1 MLGAAAKLTITPKAW
16 EHPRLGATDTAG
28 TPASATGVVTRFA
41 PSPTGFLHIGGAR
54 TALFNWLFAR
64 HHGGRF
70 LLRIEDTDRA
80 RSTQPAIDA
89 ILDGMRW
96 LGLDWDGDAVFQFS
110 RADRHAAVAHEM
122 VARGAAYRC
131 YMTTE
136 EIAAQRER
144 AQQEKRPLR
153 IRSSWRDRTDVP
165 EAKPYVV
172 RLRAPQEGATTI
184 HDQVQGAVTVQN
196 AELDDLVLLRS
207 DGTPTYMLAVVVDDH
222 DMGVTHVIRGDD
234 HLNNAFRQL
243 PIYHAMGWPEPIYAH
258 IPLIHG
264 ADGAKLSK
272 RHGAVGI
279 EAYRDEMGI
288 LPEALDN
295 YLLRLGWGHGDA
307 EIIARDDAVRWFDLA
322 QVGKSP
328 SRFDI
333 KKLENVNGHYIREAD
348 DARLATLVAARTGG
362 DEALLLRAMPSLK
375 PRATNLNE
383 LADSSAFLFLQ
394 RPVRVADDAVPLLA
408 GNARETLAALHHALD
423 AVTVW
428 DTEALEAA
436 VRQVAEARGLKLGQA
451 AQPLRAALTG
461 RRTSPGI
468 FDVLVLIGREESLA
482 RIADQAGHK
491 EG

>member
-1 MLGAAAKLTITPKAW
+1 
-16 EHPRLGATDTAG
+16 LGATSETAADG
-28 TPASATGVVTRFA
+28 AKMKVVTRFA

-89 ILDGMRW
+89 ILSGMRW
-96 LGLDWDGDAVFQFS
+96 LGLDWDGDAVMQFARS
-110 RADRHAAVAHEM
+110 TRHAEVAQAM
-122 VARGAAYRC
+122 VDGGHAYRC
-131 YMTTE
+131 YMTAE
-136 EIAAQRER
+136 EIAAQREA
-144 AQQEKRPLR
+144 AQAAKKPLR
-153 IRSSWRDRTDVP
+153 IRSEWRDRTDAP
-165 EAKPYVV
+165 EGRSFVV
-172 RLRAPQEGATTI
+172 RLRAPREGATTI
-184 HDQVQGAVTVQN
+184 DDRVQGSVTVQN
-196 AELDDLVLLRS
+196 AELDDMVLLRS

-243 PIYHAMGWPEPIYAH
+243 PIYRAMNAVEGGWPEPTYAH

-264 ADGAKLSK
+264 SDGAKLSK

-279 EAYRDEMGI
+279 EAYRDDMGI

-307 EIIARDDAVRWFDLA
+307 EVISRAEAIKWFDLTA
-322 QVGKSP
+322 VGKAP
-328 SRFDI
+328 SRFDL
-333 KKLENVNGHYIREAD
+333 KKLENLNGHYIREASD
-348 DARLATLVAARTGG
+348 QRLADLVAGRMAFDQNDTRRA
-362 DEALLLRAMPSLK
+362 ALLAAMPSLK
-375 PRATNLNE
+375 PRAANLVE
-383 LADSSAFLFLQ
+383 LERGAAFLFAT
-394 RPVRVADDAVPLLA
+394 RPLAIDADAQPLLA
-408 GNARETLAALHHALD
+408 GEARTVLAALHAALD
-423 AVTVW
+423 AVREW

-436 VRQVAEARGLKLGQA
+436 VRQVAEARGVKLGQA

-468 FDVLVLIGREESLA
+468 FDVLVVLGREESLA
-482 RIADQAGHK
+482 RIADQAETKKG
-491 EG
+491 